1 MARHT
6 WTSKCLILS
15 TPLFCSSIYWKHELS
30 SLRHSLVLICE
41 SLIFQTV
48 LKSLIT
54 NTCHCQRDCHVPIL
68 LFSPLFHFILGEC
81 PFGGWET
88 LGPCDTSS
96 NSQQFQ
102 QIQKIFTS
110 NIVKQFCDKDSYESH
125 SFVRLTRCLCS
136 LFYGSTRDSYSRQS
150 YTSSKKCR

>member
-30 SLRHSLVLICE
+30 SLGHSLVLICK

-54 NTCHCQRDCHVPIL
+54 NTLHCQGDCQVSIL
-68 LFSPLFHFILGEC
+68 FFSASVVSVAGKSWSLLYQLHFTAVSTKSKKSSLA
-81 PFGGWET
+81 T
-88 LGPCDTSS
+88 LLNSFATRTLTSL
-96 NSQQFQ
+96 
-102 QIQKIFTS
+102 T
-110 NIVKQFCDKDSYESH
+110 DL

-136 LFYGSTRDSYSRQS
+136 LFYGSARDPYSRQS
-150 YTSSKKCR
+150 HTSSEKCR